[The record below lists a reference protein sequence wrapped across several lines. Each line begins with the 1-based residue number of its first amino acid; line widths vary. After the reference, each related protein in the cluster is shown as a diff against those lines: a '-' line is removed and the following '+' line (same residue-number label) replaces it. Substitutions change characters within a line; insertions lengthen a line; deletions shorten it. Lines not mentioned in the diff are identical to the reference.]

1 MTVFTKLALL
11 GLAAMSAGQA
21 AGVRIHKELYTTNAI
36 CRRRY
41 CVNPIFPGLEDLHS
55 LSEAK
60 WVAASLQEAQP
71 TMSFCRGAVNY
82 NPAVPAP
89 SGGAGAKLADLVKK
103 QEQAAITMY
112 GFHLAGMGIE
122 MWDHTRPSEDSD
134 DCVKSVWRMV
144 CYSYFPKAAV
154 GKKPGEE
161 TEYMRPCQSSCQ
173 NYIRSCGV
181 ECCDESVQCVFEHTK
196 TISATEA
203 VKTTGYEPHD
213 GPSSLCTGSARSSTK
228 TSLPL
233 LLALLFVHLSGLRV
247 SLHDFVPSRR
257 VLKNV

>member
-60 WVAASLQEAQP
+60 WVAASLQEASP

-82 NPAVPAP
+82 NPTVPAP
-89 SGGAGAKLADLVKK
+89 ADGQAAKLADLVKK

-112 GFHLAGMGIE
+112 GYHLSGMGIE
-122 MWDHTRPSEDSD
+122 MWDHTRPGEEDD

-144 CYSYFPKAAV
+144 CYTYFPKAAV
-154 GKKPGEE
+154 GVKPGEE
-161 TEYMRPCQSSCQ
+161 TAYMRPCQSSCQ
-173 NYIRSCGV
+173 NYVRACGV

-196 TISATEA
+196 SISAAEA
-203 VKTTGYEPHD
+203 IKTTGYAPHD
-213 GPSSLCTGSARSSTK
+213 GPSSVCTGAAFSGRKAASWA
-228 TSLPL
+228 L
-233 LLALLFVHLSGLRV
+233 LLALL
-247 SLHDFVPSRR
+247 
-257 VLKNV
+257 